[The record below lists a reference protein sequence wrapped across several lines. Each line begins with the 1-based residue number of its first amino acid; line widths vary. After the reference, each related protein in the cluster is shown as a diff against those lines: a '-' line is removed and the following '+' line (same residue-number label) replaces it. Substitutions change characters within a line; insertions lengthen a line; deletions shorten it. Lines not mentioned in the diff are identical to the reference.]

1 MASTCVEDSP
11 SQLVKAIVEAIK
23 EKKGK
28 NIVTLDFKKIEN
40 SIARF
45 YVICEGESSTQVDAI
60 ADEVEDYVRKKT
72 GEKIW
77 GSAGYENA
85 EWIFLDYG
93 DVIVH
98 VFQPQIRAYYNI
110 EDLWADCIRKDY
122 PNEE

>member
-1 MASTCVEDSP
+1 MAKITVT
-11 SQLVKAIVEAIK
+11 QLVKAIIEGMR

-28 NIVTLDFKKIEN
+28 NIVSLDFKKIDN
-40 SIARF
+40 AICRYF
-45 YVICEGESSTQVDAI
+45 VICEGDSNTQVLAI

-77 GSAGYENA
+77 GSAGQENA

-98 VFQPQIRAYYNI
+98 IFQPHIRQYYKI
-110 EDLWADCIRKDY
+110 EDLWADCTRKDY
-122 PNEE
+122 PNDEE